1 MGERR
6 LNIGFLVD
14 DVDTAFTSSII
25 KGAIK
30 ASKELDANLYVFPGK
45 YIEPDYRDKKMTTYN
60 YQYNTLFAYAADC
73 KLDVICILLG
83 VIASTLNEKKQEEFL
98 KMFGDIPVVCMC
110 SQVNGYASVHFDNKI
125 AFFKEIEHLI
135 VEHGARKI
143 GYVSGPKT
151 NDDAIEREEIYRQVM
166 KKYQIDVPEERVVYG
181 DFSDYCTPI
190 IEQLLDQ
197 NEKLDAIVFAND
209 HMALAGYRVFAKR
222 GLQAGKDI
230 KVVGFDDETFA
241 LTMNPPLTTVK
252 SNSVDLGYQAI
263 YLANR
268 CSKSK
273 CIEEINVNSFTIV
286 RKSCGCMEPGG
297 KVLQQRLGI
306 DDVKLCTN
314 EDLRERIIHFLFD
327 GCIAVS
333 KDNKLVRLFAEFVD
347 TVLSMRECTQETEL
361 LLSEIYYK
369 FSLLFS
375 QEILEIITTD
385 RLFDMLRFMHYIM
398 ELDSNSVVSSVSL
411 SELFYHMYRFVAEK
425 VLALEVNNKEE
436 INQMGH
442 RINSFTRE
450 LVTFGENVD
459 ISYEM
464 ALETLK
470 SMNMDSV
477 YLYVFDEPKKHLD
490 TEKWEIPEEIFLKAY
505 YSDGEMVSVLE
516 GEQRIATRDVLMNPY
531 TNTAKRVVRILS
543 PLFSGAQQYGLLL
556 CELEPKY
563 YSFLTP
569 TISKLSSNIRTIF
582 LLEQQKQIEERFE
595 GHLRTAMKNN
605 EYLENISKIDELTK
619 VYNRRGFYE
628 NAKLFMEQPKFIGRK
643 AVFVFGDLD
652 ELKMIN
658 DTYGH
663 DAGDIAIKTIASVL
677 MDAFSSAGI
686 VGRFGGDEFF
696 ALLIVSMEEFK
707 ETYLPS
713 FIHIKKA
720 ANQHLKKPYVV
731 DMSLG
736 YIEFEVQKG
745 MSFND
750 LIEAADEQLYKE
762 KKRKKNVTKGKV

>member
-14 DVDTAFTSSII
+14 DVDTAFTSSVI

-30 ASKELDANLYVFPGK
+30 AATEMDANLYVFPGK

-60 YQYNTLFAYAADC
+60 YQYNTLFSYAADC

-83 VIASTLNEKKQEEFL
+83 VIASTLDEKRQEKL
-98 KMFGDIPVVCMC
+98 LNMFGDIPVVCMC
-110 SQVNGYASVHFDNKI
+110 SQVNGYPSVNFDNKT
-125 AFFKEIEHLI
+125 AFYQEIEHLI
-135 VEHGARKI
+135 VEHGASKI
-143 GYVSGPKT
+143 GYVGGPKT
-151 NDDAIEREEIYRQVM
+151 NDDAIEREKIYRKVM
-166 KKYQIDVPEERVVYG
+166 KQYQLEVPEERVVYG
-181 DFSDYCTPI
+181 DFSDYCMPV
-190 IEQLLDQ
+190 IEQLLEQ

-209 HMALAGYRVFAKR
+209 HMALAGYQVFAKR

-230 KVVGFDDETFA
+230 KVVGFDDESFA

-252 SNSVDLGYQAI
+252 SNSVDLGYQTV
-263 YLANR
+263 YLAKK
-268 CSKSK
+268 CSKNN
-273 CIEEINVNSFTIV
+273 CVEEVNVNSFTVV
-286 RKSCGCMEPGG
+286 RESCGCREPGG

-306 DDVKLCTN
+306 YDVKQCTN

-327 GCIAVS
+327 GCITVS
-333 KDNKLVRLFAEFVD
+333 DDNKIVELFAKFVD
-347 TVLSMRECTQETEL
+347 MVLCMRDCKQETES
-361 LLSEIYYK
+361 LSDEIYHK
-369 FSLLFS
+369 CEELFS
-375 QEILEIITTD
+375 KEILEIVTTD
-385 RLFDMLRFMHYIM
+385 RLFDMLRFMHYIIEM
-398 ELDSNSVVSSVSL
+398 ESDCTVCQASL

-425 VLALEVNNKEE
+425 VFAIEVNNKEE

-464 ALETLK
+464 ALEILK

-477 YLYVFDEPKKHLD
+477 YLYVFDEPKKHMD
-490 TEKWEIPEEIFLKAY
+490 KEEWEIPKEIFLKAY

-531 TNTAKRVVRILS
+531 TNTEKRVVRILS

-582 LLEQQKQIEERFE
+582 LLEQQKRIEEKFE

-605 EYLENISKIDELTK
+605 EYLENISKIDDLTK

-628 NAKLFMEQPKFIGRK
+628 NAKMFMEQPKFIGRK
-643 AVFVFGDLD
+643 AVLVFGDLD
-652 ELKMIN
+652 ELKIIN

-663 DAGDIAIKTIASVL
+663 DAGDVAIKTIASVM
-677 MDAFSSAGI
+677 MDAFSSTGI
-686 VGRFGGDEFF
+686 VGRFGGDEFL
-696 ALLIVSMEEFK
+696 ALLIVSMAEFK
-707 ETYLPS
+707 ESYLPS
-713 FIHIKKA
+713 FLHIKNM
-720 ANQHLKKPYVV
+720 ANQHLKKPYIV

-736 YIEFEVQKG
+736 CIEFEIQKG
-745 MSFND
+745 MSFNQ

-762 KKRKKNVTKGKV
+762 KKRRKKQRRE